1 VQAPEGARIA
11 ARRRLALA
19 LLAAVAVIA
28 QIPSPAGASLS
39 DLPASARQ
47 VIHKKRY
54 ENSTWALR
62 VVDPRTGKAVFS
74 ASPRRQ
80 VIPGSTGKLYSIST
94 ALDELGPGHRFE
106 TPVFGTG
113 PVQGSVLSGNLVLV
127 ASGDLVLGGR
137 GAIDGEVA
145 FRNIDHTDANA
156 VPGAKLTPQDPLA
169 GLDALAAQ
177 VRAAGVTSVTGDV
190 VIDDRLFETATE
202 MNPEAPATPI
212 MVNENVIDLLTT
224 PTDPGQPAELFWR
237 PQTASYQVTSTVMT
251 VAAGGTTEIEV
262 DSSEEGRIELSG
274 TIAADSEPQLKTAQ
288 IADPAGFARI
298 ALIEALAR
306 AGVTVAAPATGT
318 NPEGL
323 LPPEGSYVAPPLA
336 LLTSPPYSE
345 YIKLILKVS
354 HNLGANL
361 SVCLVAVN
369 AGSDDCDA
377 GFPVMRR
384 FLRQAGVN
392 NRDVSLNDGQ
402 GGKRSDLV
410 TPHSTSDVVD
420 YWRGQDEFQV
430 FKQALP
436 IMGVDGS
443 LAQDG
448 RNTTAKGKVFA
459 KTGTLVDFDLLN
471 NRLQLGTKGLGGYIR
486 AGGRLYPFGLY
497 VNNARIE
504 SVQDIFAINEDLARI
519 AAALRAQL

>member
-1 VQAPEGARIA
+1 VAATCGA
-11 ARRRLALA
+11 
-19 LLAAVAVIA
+19 A
-28 QIPSPAGASLS
+28 QIASPAAASVG
-39 DLPASARQ
+39 DLPASARK
-47 VIHKKRY
+47 VIHKERY

-62 VVDPRTGKAVFS
+62 VVDPRTEKAVFS
-74 ASPRRQ
+74 VSPRRQ

-94 ALDELGPGHRFE
+94 ALDALGPDHRFE
-106 TPVFGTG
+106 TPVFATG
-113 PVQGSVLSGNLVLV
+113 PVQGSTLSGNLVLV

-137 GAIDGEVA
+137 GATEGEVA
-145 FRNIDHTDANA
+145 FRNTDHSDANA

-169 GLDALAAQ
+169 GLDELAAQ
-177 VRAAGVTSVTGDV
+177 VRAAGITSVTGDV
-190 VIDDRLFETATE
+190 VIDDRLFETDTE
-202 MNPEAPATPI
+202 MNPEVPVTPI
-212 MVNENVIDLLTT
+212 MVNENLIDLLTT
-224 PTDPGQPAELFWR
+224 PTEPGQPAELFWR
-237 PQTASYQVTSTVMT
+237 PQTASYQVSSTVMT
-251 VAAGGTTEIEV
+251 VAAGGATEIEV
-262 DSSEEGRIELSG
+262 DSSQEGRIELSG
-274 TIAADSEPQLKTAQ
+274 TIAADSEPQLKTAP
-288 IADPAGFARI
+288 IEDPAGFARI

-306 AGVTVAAPATGT
+306 AGVTVGSPATGP
-318 NPEGL
+318 NPDGL
-323 LPPEGSYVAPPLA
+323 LPPEGSYAGPPLA

-345 YIKLILKVS
+345 YIRLILKVS

-384 FLRQAGVN
+384 FLRQAGVQ

-410 TPHSTSDVVD
+410 TAHSTSDVVD
-420 YWRGQDEFQV
+420 YWRGEDQFQI

-443 LAQDG
+443 LAQVG

-459 KTGTLVDFDLLN
+459 KTGTLVDFDTLN

-486 AGGRLYPFGLY
+486 SSGRLYPFGLY

-504 SVQDIFAINEDLARI
+504 SIQDIFAVNDDLATI
-519 AAALRAQL
+519 LAALREDL